1 MENFLYDFYAAFVDR
16 SLLDDL
22 YDETLLTPLTLA
34 LLFITL
40 GGAVTYYFF
49 LDQVR
54 HAKISTWLTVL
65 LTSAGLSGLVA
76 LVTCFQ
82 KAGQE
87 LPRQKANPDAGF
99 FFDQGGGVFFLYAL
113 TLFLL
118 STVLFFL
125 LSLLL
130 RMRSSSVRRIPF

>member
-40 GGAVTYYFF
+40 GGAVTYYFL
-49 LDQVR
+49 LDR
-54 HAKISTWLTVL
+54 LRYAKVSTWLTVL

-76 LVTCFQ
+76 LITCFQ
-82 KAGQE
+82 KAGQQ
-87 LPRQKANPDAGF
+87 LPRQKGNPDAGF

-113 TLFLL
+113 TLFLI
-118 STVLFFL
+118 SAVLFFL
-125 LSLLL
+125 FSLVL
-130 RMRSSSVRRIPF
+130 RLRSRNNRRIRF